1 MPYNPGVQDMSG
13 QILAQGIS
21 QFAQGVGGGIAAA
34 GKRYDENKVLSGQ
47 VKALET
53 LLPLYAQHTGATPEE
68 IEKFLAPSPD
78 ESARQRAAR
87 LSQTVEGIIGA
98 AAMKSRGLNDEL
110 VRTNTAGAQQAQQIA
125 AANRRDQV
133 AQRGRVRGIY
143 GGQPSREE
151 IEAMIQTGSQF
162 EDLGAGTP
170 PANGA
175 AGVQQML
182 AAGVDDPRLLAAV
195 DRILA
200 NEEFKP
206 RMVDMGGGVT
216 AMMTSRNSAVPLNRG
231 ASKAVPGAGGVRTIE
246 LPGVGSM
253 VVDAQTGEPI
263 PANRVVRPQASGGK
277 IDPMLVGTLTQQ
289 IARLEAE
296 KLQHQQEI
304 VGGDERTGFL
314 NLSSRK
320 DRLKEIEQ
328 QLEGLKATLK
338 AGGKASADTTAAAQP
353 APAAAKPIPSP
364 YNSADLQAELRRRG
378 LIQ

>member
-1 MPYNPGVQDMSG
+1 MSG

-78 ESARQRAAR
+78 ESPRQRAAR
-87 LSQTVEGIIGA
+87 LSQAVEGIIGVSA
-98 AAMKSRGLNDEL
+98 LKSRGLNDEL

-133 AQRGRVRGIY
+133 AQRGRVRAIY
-143 GGQPSREE
+143 GGQPAREE
-151 IEAMIQTGSQF
+151 IEAMLQTGSRF

-170 PANGA
+170 PPNGA

-195 DRILA
+195 DRVLA
-200 NEEFKP
+200 NEEFTP
-206 RMVDMGGGVT
+206 RMVDLGGGVT
-216 AMMTSRNSAVPLNRG
+216 AMMTSRNSAVPVNRG
-231 ASKAVPGAGGVRTIE
+231 APKAVPGAGGVKTIE

-263 PANRVVRPQASGGK
+263 PANRVVRPQSSGAK
-277 IDPMLVGTLTQQ
+277 LDPMLVGTLTQQ
-289 IARLEAE
+289 IQRLEAE
-296 KLQHQQEI
+296 RLQHQQEVI
-304 VGGDERTGFL
+304 GGDKRTGFL
-314 NLSSRK
+314 NLSSREE
-320 DRLKEIEQ
+320 RIKEIDQ
-328 QLEGLKATLK
+328 QLAGLKATLK
-338 AGGKASADTTAAAQP
+338 AGGKATTE
-353 APAAAKPIPSP
+353 APAAAAATAPAAKPAPSP
-364 YNSADLQAELRRRG
+364 YQSAEVQAELRRRG

>member
-1 MPYNPGVQDMSG
+1 MSG

>member
-133 AQRGRVRGIY
+133 SYI
-143 GGQPSREE
+143 
-151 IEAMIQTGSQF
+151 
-162 EDLGAGTP
+162 
-170 PANGA
+170 
-175 AGVQQML
+175 
-182 AAGVDDPRLLAAV
+182 
-195 DRILA
+195 
-200 NEEFKP
+200 
-206 RMVDMGGGVT
+206 
-216 AMMTSRNSAVPLNRG
+216 
-231 ASKAVPGAGGVRTIE
+231 
-246 LPGVGSM
+246 
-253 VVDAQTGEPI
+253 
-263 PANRVVRPQASGGK
+263 
-277 IDPMLVGTLTQQ
+277 
-289 IARLEAE
+289 
-296 KLQHQQEI
+296 
-304 VGGDERTGFL
+304 
-314 NLSSRK
+314 
-320 DRLKEIEQ
+320 
-328 QLEGLKATLK
+328 
-338 AGGKASADTTAAAQP
+338 
-353 APAAAKPIPSP
+353 
-364 YNSADLQAELRRRG
+364 
-378 LIQ
+378 